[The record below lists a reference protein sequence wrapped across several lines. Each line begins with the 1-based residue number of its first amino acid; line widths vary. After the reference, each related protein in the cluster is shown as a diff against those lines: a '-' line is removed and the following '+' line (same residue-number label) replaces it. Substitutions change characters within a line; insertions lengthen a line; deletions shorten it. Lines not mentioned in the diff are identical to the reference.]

1 MKILITGGAGFIGSA
16 VVQAAVSK
24 GNFVINLDAL
34 KYSGYLKNIENFEKM
49 PNYSFERADICD
61 LSEMRRI
68 IFKYEPDAII
78 HLAAESHVDR
88 SIDGPEPF
96 IKTNVNGTFNLLEV
110 AKEYWISKGRPSE
123 FRFHHVSTD
132 EVYGSLGST
141 GKFTELNPYAPNS
154 PYSASKAAG
163 DHLVRAWFAT
173 YDLPVLI
180 TNCSN
185 NYGNN
190 QFPEK
195 LIPTII
201 INAISGN
208 SIPIYGSGAN
218 VRDWLFVSDHV
229 EALLCVLNTGQPG
242 RTYNI
247 GGDSEYTNLEIALKS
262 CEILDQLI
270 PSEQPYSKQIIFVED
285 RPGHDIRYA
294 VDSTRIQTELGW
306 KPKVS
311 LDEGLKFTI
320 KWYLENKDWWG
331 PLQKNYSVKNRMGV
345 NK

>member
-24 GNFVINLDAL
+24 GNFVVNLDAL

-49 PNYSFERADICD
+49 SNYSFEQADICD

-185 NYGNN
+185 NSVSYTH
-190 QFPEK
+190 
-195 LIPTII
+195 LTLPT
-201 INAISGN
+201 
-208 SIPIYGSGAN
+208 
-218 VRDWLFVSDHV
+218 
-229 EALLCVLNTGQPG
+229 
-242 RTYNI
+242 
-247 GGDSEYTNLEIALKS
+247 
-262 CEILDQLI
+262 
-270 PSEQPYSKQIIFVED
+270 
-285 RPGHDIRYA
+285 
-294 VDSTRIQTELGW
+294 
-306 KPKVS
+306 
-311 LDEGLKFTI
+311 
-320 KWYLENKDWWG
+320 
-331 PLQKNYSVKNRMGV
+331 NREV
-345 NK
+345 

>member
-173 YDLPVLI
+173 YDLPILI

-201 INAISGN
+201 INA
-208 SIPIYGSGAN
+208 
-218 VRDWLFVSDHV
+218 
-229 EALLCVLNTGQPG
+229 
-242 RTYNI
+242 
-247 GGDSEYTNLEIALKS
+247 
-262 CEILDQLI
+262 
-270 PSEQPYSKQIIFVED
+270 
-285 RPGHDIRYA
+285 
-294 VDSTRIQTELGW
+294 
-306 KPKVS
+306 
-311 LDEGLKFTI
+311 
-320 KWYLENKDWWG
+320 
-331 PLQKNYSVKNRMGV
+331 
-345 NK
+345 

>member
-1 MKILITGGAGFIGSA
+1 MRILISGGAGFIGSA
-16 VVQAAVSK
+16 VIRFAIAR
-24 GNFVINLDAL
+24 GDTIINLDAL
-34 KYSGYLKNIENFEKM
+34 KYSGRLENLEEIASNPNYIFEKV
-49 PNYSFERADICD
+49 DICD
-61 LSEMRRI
+61 LSELRQI
-68 IFKYEPDAII
+68 IKKYEPEAVM

-96 IKTNVNGTFNLLEV
+96 INTNVNGTFNLLEA
-110 AKEYWISKGRPSE
+110 AKEYWISKRRPSE

-173 YDLPVLI
+173 YGLPVLI

-218 VRDWLFVSDHV
+218 VRDWLFVRDHV
-229 EALLCVLNTGQPG
+229 EALLCVLNRGQPG

-247 GGDSEYTNLEIALKS
+247 GGDSEFTNLEIALKS

-311 LDEGLKFTI
+311 LDEGLQFTI
-320 KWYLENKDWWG
+320 KWYLENKDWWR
-331 PLQKNYSVKNRMGV
+331 PLQRNCSEKNRLGV